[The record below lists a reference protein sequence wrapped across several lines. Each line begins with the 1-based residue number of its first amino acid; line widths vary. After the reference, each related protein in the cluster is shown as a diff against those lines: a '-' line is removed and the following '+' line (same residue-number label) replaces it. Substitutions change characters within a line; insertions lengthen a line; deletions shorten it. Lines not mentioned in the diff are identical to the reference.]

1 MESSENSSPE
11 NGDYSA
17 AIPLEISHDVASRA
31 DDLLREFAEDSGLET
46 ALIVDRSGSLVAGI
60 SAEAEVTIEVIS
72 ALVAGASG
80 AMRALVSQLGET
92 GAMESLHLGGERMIY
107 LREIVNR
114 FILVGVADATR
125 PAGLVRSKAHAI
137 EGELT
142 TLLRDIHPAEVPL
155 PAPSGSS
162 PRSLREV
169 ALRRAAERLAPVEAV
184 EAEPEYSAPA
194 SFIDEEEEEFE
205 IEPIF
210 ESDPIFEAEPLE
222 EPEPELLEEPEPEPE
237 PEVVVEAQPVEPREV
252 LEPLDF
258 GEPEIVI
265 EPAIPM
271 IPPFTKRPLPV
282 DSPFEVEM
290 DEADDD
296 EDEEG
301 IEMEVGDDD
310 EDDTAP
316 LIPPAASVFEL
327 EAGDDDEDDDD
338 DEVTAFF
345 EEKIPQD
352 DTDLIE
358 PVPPASFFELLED
371 DEDDDEEAED
381 DDEAEEKSAPP
392 VFEFDEF
399 DDFDEDDDGD
409 EEASDESETPG
420 VFDNDEDSD
429 PFPVTARPG
438 DSLFERP
445 EEPDDEA
452 GDEVGDEAGAE
463 DESSAD
469 DEGIAEEIREMID
482 EEEEES
488 EVRSSGPFYF

>member
-17 AIPLEISHDVASRA
+17 AIPLEISQEVASRA

-92 GAMESLHLGGERMIY
+92 GAMESLHLGGDRMIY

-114 FILVGVADATR
+114 FILVGVTDATR

-142 TLLRDIHPAEVPL
+142 TLLRDIRPAEVPL
-155 PAPSGSS
+155 PAPSGNS

-184 EAEPEYSAPA
+184 EVEPEYSAPA
-194 SFIDEEEEEFE
+194 SFSDEEEEEFE

-222 EPEPELLEEPEPEPE
+222 EPEPELLEELEPEPESE
-237 PEVVVEAQPVEPREV
+237 PEVVVEAPPVEPREV

-301 IEMEVGDDD
+301 IETEVGDDD

-327 EAGDDDEDDDD
+327 EAGDDEEDDED

-345 EEKIPQD
+345 EEKLPQD
-352 DTDLIE
+352 DYELIE

-392 VFEFDEF
+392 VFEFD
-399 DDFDEDDDGD
+399 DFDEDDDED
-409 EEASDESETPG
+409 EEASDESGNSVILE
-420 VFDNDEDSD
+420 NDEDSD

-445 EEPDDEA
+445 EEPVDEPA
-452 GDEVGDEAGAE
+452 AE